1 MEREFSAGGVVLR
14 KMRGRWFLAV
24 IEPHMERPTNP
35 TPRKTVAGKPSAGIV
50 ALPKGTIDK
59 GEKPEQ
65 TALREVSEE
74 TGVQAELIGKLADV
88 KYFYVRNWGDHA
100 LVFKIVSFYLLLYRS
115 GRLGNISPEMRI
127 EVHNAYW
134 VALDNALKT
143 LSYQGEREVVQK
155 ARQYVNAHPE
165 LGAHAT
171 NTAH

>member
-1 MEREFSAGGVVLR
+1 MVREFSAGGVVLR

-24 IEPHMERPTNP
+24 IEPHMERPKKP
-35 TPRKTVAGKPSAGIV
+35 TARKVAAGKPPASIV

-59 GEKPEQ
+59 GERPEQ

-74 TGVQAELIGKLADV
+74 TGVQAELIRKLADI
-88 KYFYVRNWGDHA
+88 KYFYVRSWGDHA
-100 LVFKIVSFYLLLYRS
+100 RVFKIVSFYLFLYRS
-115 GRLGNISPEMRI
+115 GRMGNISPEMRI
-127 EVHNAYW
+127 EVHKAYW
-134 VALDNALKT
+134 LALDDALKT

-155 ARQYVNAHPE
+155 ARQYVKAHPE